1 MLPKKK
7 PLKRLQPKRAGGTRP
22 KAISDELLKKLKNI
36 IMREKKTPD
45 LKRKIGEIMSPG
57 KMKAITGRNPGEM
70 KKRSG
75 IDKRI
80 KLGGMAGMSRAVLN
94 EVKRL
99 KPSGRPSRSDIK
111 RAREMLKKRKGK

>member
-7 PLKRLQPKRAGGTRP
+7 PLKRLQPIRAGGTRP

-70 KKRSG
+70 KKTFWY
-75 IDKRI
+75 
-80 KLGGMAGMSRAVLN
+80 
-94 EVKRL
+94 
-99 KPSGRPSRSDIK
+99 
-111 RAREMLKKRKGK
+111 